1 MLFTGVADKV
11 NFANRRLTDKKNLT
25 SAVDNNSEESRL
37 KHYSLYQSREPAY
50 TKYQFFRPHSKGK
63 DLNNWNGKPHLSNV
77 PITAILKLMM
87 TGKFD
92 VIANFARLEIAPT
105 RKNGNLHQQ
114 PYVTLPRKSQYNYY
128 PRPSAFSFVSQE
140 YKPFKEMSYEPRKGI
155 ANYLPQFAVGQPA
168 IQDTVVQPVLQ
179 SAEPKGYAVSGPS
192 SLPTFQNLPS
202 KSSQLIARMPE
213 QVAIMTNS
221 VFPPME
227 VGFSGQP
234 DQVSFENMYHQY
246 RKMQEKSENTDE
258 KSYSELSK
266 LYDIMNALKAL
277 HTESNNRDQQIS
289 SENRTN
295 RPAIQAIK
303 NSSAP
308 SHPDKNLL

>member
-1 MLFTGVADKV
+1 M
-11 NFANRRLTDKKNLT
+11 T

-37 KHYSLYQSREPAY
+37 KQYSLYQSREPAY

-63 DLNNWNGKPHLSNV
+63 NFNNWNGKPHLSNV
-77 PITAILKLMM
+77 PIAAILKLMM

-92 VIANFARLEIAPT
+92 VIANFARLEIAPK

-114 PYVTLPRKSQYNYY
+114 LYVTLPGKSQYNFY
-128 PRPSAFSFVSQE
+128 PRPSAFSFVSQG
-140 YKPFKEMSYEPRKGI
+140 YKPFKEMTYEPREGI
-155 ANYLPQFAVGQPA
+155 ANYLPQFAVGQPV
-168 IQDTVVQPVLQ
+168 IQDTGVQTFPQ
-179 SAEPKGYAVSGPS
+179 SAEPKDYAISRPS
-192 SLPTFQNLPS
+192 SLPTFQNLPYE
-202 KSSQLIARMPE
+202 SSQFMAQMPE
-213 QVAIMTNS
+213 QVAIMTHS
-221 VFPPME
+221 VSPPME
-227 VGFSGQP
+227 VGFGGQS
-234 DQVSFENMYHQY
+234 DLASFENMYQQY
-246 RKMQEKSENTDE
+246 QKMQKKSENTE

-277 HTESNNRDQQIS
+277 HTESNDRDQKIS

-303 NSSAP
+303 KSSVS

>member
-1 MLFTGVADKV
+1 M
-11 NFANRRLTDKKNLT
+11 T

-37 KHYSLYQSREPAY
+37 KQYSLYQSREPAY

-63 DLNNWNGKPHLSNV
+63 NFNSWNGKPHLSNV
-77 PITAILKLMM
+77 PIAAILKLMM

-92 VIANFARLEIAPT
+92 VIANFARLEIAPK

-114 PYVTLPRKSQYNYY
+114 PYVTLHGKSQYNFY
-128 PRPSAFSFVSQE
+128 PRPSAFSFVSQG
-140 YKPFKEMSYEPRKGI
+140 YKPFKEMTYEPRGGI
-155 ANYLPQFAVGQPA
+155 ANYLPQFAVGQPV
-168 IQDTVVQPVLQ
+168 IQDTGVQTLPQ
-179 SAEPKGYAVSGPS
+179 YAEPKDYAISRPS
-192 SLPTFQNLPS
+192 SLPTFQNLPYE
-202 KSSQLIARMPE
+202 SSQFMAQMPE
-213 QVAIMTNS
+213 QVAIMTHS
-221 VFPPME
+221 VSPPME
-227 VGFSGQP
+227 VGFGGQS
-234 DQVSFENMYHQY
+234 DLASFENMYQQY
-246 RKMQEKSENTDE
+246 QKMQKKSENTE

-277 HTESNNRDQQIS
+277 HTESNDRDQQIS

-303 NSSAP
+303 NSSAS

>member
-1 MLFTGVADKV
+1 M
-11 NFANRRLTDKKNLT
+11 T

-37 KHYSLYQSREPAY
+37 KQYSLYQSREPAY

-63 DLNNWNGKPHLSNV
+63 NFNSWNGKPHLSNV
-77 PITAILKLMM
+77 PIAAILKLMM

-92 VIANFARLEIAPT
+92 VIANFARLEIAPK

-114 PYVTLPRKSQYNYY
+114 PYVTLPGKSQYNFY
-128 PRPSAFSFVSQE
+128 PRPSAFSFVSQG
-140 YKPFKEMSYEPRKGI
+140 YKPFKEMTYEPRGGI
-155 ANYLPQFAVGQPA
+155 ANYLPQFAVGQPV
-168 IQDTVVQPVLQ
+168 IQDTGVQTLPQ
-179 SAEPKGYAVSGPS
+179 YAEPKDYAILRPS
-192 SLPTFQNLPS
+192 SLPTFQNLPYE
-202 KSSQLIARMPE
+202 SSQFMAQMPE
-213 QVAIMTNS
+213 QVAIMTHS
-221 VFPPME
+221 VSPPME
-227 VGFSGQP
+227 VGFGGQS
-234 DQVSFENMYHQY
+234 DLASFENMYQQY
-246 RKMQEKSENTDE
+246 QKMQKKSENTE

-277 HTESNNRDQQIS
+277 HTESNDRDQQIS

-303 NSSAP
+303 NSSAS

>member
-63 DLNNWNGKPHLSNV
+63 NLNNWNGKPHLSNV
-77 PITAILKLMM
+77 PIAAILKLMM

-105 RKNGNLHQQ
+105 RKIGNFHQQ
-114 PYVTLPRKSQYNYY
+114 PYVTLPGKSQYNFY
-128 PRPSAFSFVSQE
+128 PRPSAFSFVSQG
-140 YKPFKEMSYEPRKGI
+140 YKPFKEMTYEPREGF
-155 ANYLPQFAVGQPA
+155 ANYLPQIAVGQPA

-192 SLPTFQNLPS
+192 SLPMFQNLPS
-202 KSSQLIARMPE
+202 KSSQFIGRMPE

-221 VFPPME
+221 VLPPME
-227 VGFSGQP
+227 VGFSGQQ

-246 RKMQEKSENTDE
+246 QKMQEKSENTE

-277 HTESNNRDQQIS
+277 HTESNDRNQQIS

-303 NSSAP
+303 NSSVP

>member
-1 MLFTGVADKV
+1 M
-11 NFANRRLTDKKNLT
+11 T

-37 KHYSLYQSREPAY
+37 KQYSLYQSREPAY

-63 DLNNWNGKPHLSNV
+63 NFNSWNGKPHLSNV
-77 PITAILKLMM
+77 PIAAILKLMM

-92 VIANFARLEIAPT
+92 VIANFARLEIAPK

-114 PYVTLPRKSQYNYY
+114 PYVTLPGKSQYNFY
-128 PRPSAFSFVSQE
+128 PRPSAFSFVSQG
-140 YKPFKEMSYEPRKGI
+140 YKPFKEMTYEPRGGI

-168 IQDTVVQPVLQ
+168 IQDTGVQTLPQ
-179 SAEPKGYAVSGPS
+179 YAEPKDYAISRPS
-192 SLPTFQNLPS
+192 SLPTFQNLPYE
-202 KSSQLIARMPE
+202 SSQFMAQMPE
-213 QVAIMTNS
+213 QVAIMTHS
-221 VFPPME
+221 VSPPME
-227 VGFSGQP
+227 VGFGGQS
-234 DQVSFENMYHQY
+234 DLASFENMYQQY
-246 RKMQEKSENTDE
+246 QKMQKKSENTE

-277 HTESNNRDQQIS
+277 HTESNDRDQQIS

-303 NSSAP
+303 NSSAS

>member
-1 MLFTGVADKV
+1 M
-11 NFANRRLTDKKNLT
+11 T

-37 KHYSLYQSREPAY
+37 KQFSLYQSREPAY

-63 DLNNWNGKPHLSNV
+63 NFNSWNGKPHLSNV
-77 PITAILKLMM
+77 PIAAILKLMM

-92 VIANFARLEIAPT
+92 VIANFARLEIAPK

-114 PYVTLPRKSQYNYY
+114 PYVTLPGKSQYNFY
-128 PRPSAFSFVSQE
+128 PRPSAFSFVSQG
-140 YKPFKEMSYEPRKGI
+140 YKPFKEMTYEPRGGI
-155 ANYLPQFAVGQPA
+155 ANYLPQFAVGKPVM
-168 IQDTVVQPVLQ
+168 QDTGVQTLPQ
-179 SAEPKGYAVSGPS
+179 YAEPKDYAISRPL
-192 SLPTFQNLPS
+192 SLPTFQNLPYE
-202 KSSQLIARMPE
+202 SSQFMAQMPE
-213 QVAIMTNS
+213 QVAIMTHS
-221 VFPPME
+221 VSPPME
-227 VGFSGQP
+227 VGFGGQS
-234 DQVSFENMYHQY
+234 DLASFENMYQQY
-246 RKMQEKSENTDE
+246 QKMQKKSENTE

-277 HTESNNRDQQIS
+277 HTESNDRDQQIS

-303 NSSAP
+303 NSSAS